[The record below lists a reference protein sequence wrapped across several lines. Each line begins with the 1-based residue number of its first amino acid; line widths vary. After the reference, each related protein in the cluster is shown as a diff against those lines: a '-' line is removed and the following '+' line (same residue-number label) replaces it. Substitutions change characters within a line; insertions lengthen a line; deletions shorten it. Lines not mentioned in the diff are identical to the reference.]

1 LIEEKSE
8 GHQQRRSILTNPTNR
23 SSQHESDLTLPC
35 IYLLERSTI
44 GLINWFFDKGTLLK
58 RKNLLNLWRIEF
70 VTISS
75 ERIISKEAASPE
87 FEGNHTLSGIR
98 IPLEE
103 HSQLLDQFFF
113 F

>member
-1 LIEEKSE
+1 LIKELYSSE
-8 GHQQRRSILTNPTNR
+8 T
-23 SSQHESDLTLPC
+23 
-35 IYLLERSTI
+35 
-44 GLINWFFDKGTLLK
+44 
-58 RKNLLNLWRIEF
+58 NLLNLWRIEF

-113 F
+113 CELPNLPWNNPVIFDLRRNRGIVGLASRNRKIYLNN